1 MSKNIEI
8 RALSPTRREYAKYT
22 EFAINL
28 YKGNP
33 CYVPPLVMDDI
44 DTLMPDKNPAFEFCQ
59 SQSWMAY
66 IDSKPVGRI
75 TAIINNKANEKFGE
89 KAARFGFV
97 DFIEDFDV
105 AKALFDTAEQWARS
119 KGMTK
124 IVGPL
129 GFSDMDPEGML
140 TAGYD
145 QMGTMATIY
154 NYPYYPEF
162 VERLGFKKE
171 VDYVEYRIK
180 VPEAVPEKYAR
191 IASIVER
198 RYNLKVKHMKTRKQL
213 AERYGQAIFDL
224 INEAYSGLYGYVSL
238 SDRQIQHYIKMYLGI
253 LKLDNICLIVDEDD
267 NLVCVGISMPSMSK
281 ALRKSGGK
289 LFPLGWW
296 HLWRGLMGDTDV
308 VDLLLIAVKP
318 EYQAKGVN
326 AMLFN
331 QLIPAFISHKYKYAE
346 SNVELEGNENVQ
358 KQWDYF
364 ERTQHRRRRV
374 YTKDLH

>member
-1 MSKNIEI
+1 MSNIEI
-8 RALSPTRREYAKYT
+8 RPVKPSKREYEKYT
-22 EFAINL
+22 QFAIDL

-33 CYVPPLVMDDI
+33 CYVPPLVMDDV
-44 DTLMPDKNPAFEFCQ
+44 DTLLPDKNPAFEFCE

-66 IDSKPVGRI
+66 IDGKPVGRI
-75 TAIINNKANEKFGE
+75 TAIINRKANEKFGE

-97 DFIEDFDV
+97 DFIDDFDV
-105 AKALFDTAEQWARS
+105 AKALFDTAEEWARS

-140 TAGYD
+140 TDGYD

-154 NYPYYPEF
+154 NYPYYPRF
-162 VERLGFKKE
+162 VERMGFKKE

-198 RYNLKVKHMKTRKQL
+198 RYNLKVKHMPSRKAL
-213 AERYGQAIFDL
+213 AERYGQPIFDL

-238 SDRQIQHYIKMYLGI
+238 SPRQIQHYIKMYLGI
-253 LKLDNICLIVDEDD
+253 LKLDNICLIVDEND

-318 EYQAKGVN
+318 EYQSKGVN

-331 QLIPAFISHKYKYAE
+331 QLIPAFISHGYKYAE
-346 SNVELEGNENVQ
+346 SNVELEENENVQ

-364 ERTQHRRRRV
+364 ERKLHRRRRV
-374 YTKDLH
+374 YTKDL

>member
-1 MSKNIEI
+1 MSDIDI
-8 RALSPTRREYAKYT
+8 RAVKPTKAEYTKYT
-22 EFAINL
+22 QFGIDL

-33 CYVPPLVMDDI
+33 CFVPPLVMDDVN
-44 DTLMPDKNPAFEFCQ
+44 TLLPDKNPAFEFCE

-66 IDSKPVGRI
+66 ADGRPVGRI
-75 TAIINNKANEKFGE
+75 TAIINRKANEKFGE

-105 AKALFDTAEQWARS
+105 AKALFDTAEAWARE

-124 IVGPL
+124 IAGPL
-129 GFSDMDPEGML
+129 GFSDMDHEGML
-140 TAGYD
+140 TFGFD
-145 QMGTMATIY
+145 EMSTMATIY

-162 VERLGFKKE
+162 VERLGFRKE
-171 VDYVEYRIK
+171 VDYVEYRIT
-180 VPEAVPEKYAR
+180 VPEQVPEKYAR

-198 RYNLKVKHMKTRKQL
+198 RFNLKVKRMPSRKEL
-213 AERYGQAIFDL
+213 AARYGQAIFDL

-238 SDRQIQHYIKMYLGI
+238 SPRQIQHYIKMYLGI
-253 LKLDNICLIVDEDD
+253 LKLDNICLIVDENDS
-267 NLVCVGISMPSMSK
+267 LVCVGISMPSMSQ
-281 ALRKSGGK
+281 ALRKSGGR
-289 LFPLGWW
+289 LFPFGWW
-296 HLWRGLMGDTDV
+296 HLMRGLSGNTDV

-318 EYQAKGVN
+318 EYQSKGVN

-331 QLIPAFISHKYKYAE
+331 ELIPAFNSHGYRIAE

-364 ERTQHRRRRV
+364 ERRLHRRRRV
-374 YTKDLH
+374 YTKDL